1 MRDLNLL
8 IYPVC
13 LHITENGKVLL
24 NEVKL
29 EVDEGG
35 EVAQL
40 QDLVLLDSI
49 HSCAD
54 VFCRLLAVHTTLATS
69 AEQNTIAPH

>member
-29 EVDEGG
+29 EVNEGG
-35 EVAQL
+35 KVAEL
-40 QDLVLLDSI
+40 QDLVLLNSI

-54 VFCRLLAVHTTLATS
+54 VFCRLLTMHTTLATS
-69 AEQNTIAPH
+69 VKRDVVATY